1 MARGQDLMGLGLSHI
16 LAARVG
22 MNVQAV
28 TIAGTSV
35 GSATQLPGRQGIY
48 YVLASNSGSGIK
60 LPPVGGL
67 NGCLP
72 TDEYTIVNN
81 QGATL
86 AVYAANNASGSAVT
100 LIGNGAATAGT
111 TGVSLLTAHVAIYK
125 NINASTWAFVKTSV

>member
-1 MARGQDLMGLGLSHI
+1 MAKSDNLMGLGMSYP

-22 MNVQAV
+22 MNIQAV
-28 TIAGTSV
+28 TIAGTSA

-60 LPPVGGL
+60 LPQVGGA

-72 TDEYTIVNN
+72 GDEFTIVNN

-86 AVYAANNASGSAVT
+86 AVYAANNGLGSAVT

-125 NINASTWAFVKTSV
+125 NINVSTWAFVKTSV